1 MPMRGPTSY
10 DSAILRVM
18 SGVSRLGFRIDVAK
32 ALMTVVA
39 ERCKGGRSAGG
50 LEKVTAVESAW
61 FCGEFGL
68 LALRISSSKKLTPRS
83 KRGSRR
89 FAFSFLSGG
98 GWPKQAPPALLT

>member
-1 MPMRGPTSY
+1 MRGPTSY

-18 SGVSRLGFRIDVAK
+18 RGVSLLGFRIDVAK

-68 LALRISSSKKLTPRS
+68 LALRISSSRKDTPRS

>member
-1 MPMRGPTSY
+1 MRG
-10 DSAILRVM
+10 
-18 SGVSRLGFRIDVAK
+18 VSLLGFRIDVAN